1 MAIEIIKRG
10 TSPENKKYKL
20 TCARCKTVFSFLAS
34 DAKLTT
40 DRNESVLI
48 INCPEC
54 GNTCGAT
61 P

>member
-1 MAIEIIKRG
+1 MAVEIIKRG
-10 TSPENKKYKL
+10 DSPKDKKYKL
-20 TCARCKTVFSFLAS
+20 TCARCKSVFSFFAS
-34 DAKLTT
+34 DANLTF

-48 INCPEC
+48 INCPVC

>member
-1 MAIEIIKRG
+1 MAVEIIERG
-10 TSPENKKYKL
+10 KSLKDKKYKL
-20 TCARCKTVFSFLAS
+20 TCARCKTVVSFLSS
-34 DAKLTT
+34 DAKLTS